1 MQVDIPILFVEIN
14 NSNYIFVA
22 GKYDDD
28 QNLNIIEKIIVP
40 NKGINENKF
49 INIDH
54 TTKVVKQNIKSIED
68 KLNYIFKEVTIILD
82 NFDYSCINISGFKK
96 LNGSQVLRENISY
109 ILNSL
114 KSVIVENEKQKTI
127 LHIFNSKSVLD
138 GAVFENLPL
147 GLFGDFYSH
156 ELTFLLIKNNDLKN
170 IKQIFYQNN
179 LSVKKVLIK
188 DFIEGVQLVN
198 QNDNVE
204 TFFKVKIN
212 KDSSHVSFFDK
223 ASFRYAEYF
232 NFGTKII
239 FKDIAKVC
247 SIDQEMIDRIFSDE
261 SYRNRNFKDNELIEE
276 KYFIKEHYRK
286 IRKKLI
292 LDIANARIDEIAD
305 VMLNKN
311 INMNFF
317 KKDNIKIYITIE
329 DKLILDNFKENFKL
343 YFSKNYNFMPHL
355 TNDFEIDSVI
365 DSAANL
371 SMYGWKKE
379 AIPVTETKNSLITR
393 IFKSLFE

>member
-54 TTKVVKQNIKSIED
+54 TNKVVKKNIKSIED

-355 TNDFEIDSVI
+355 TNDFEIDSHTSGPFMLAFI
-365 DSAANL
+365 
-371 SMYGWKKE
+371 
-379 AIPVTETKNSLITR
+379 AILLI
-393 IFKSLFE
+393 FS